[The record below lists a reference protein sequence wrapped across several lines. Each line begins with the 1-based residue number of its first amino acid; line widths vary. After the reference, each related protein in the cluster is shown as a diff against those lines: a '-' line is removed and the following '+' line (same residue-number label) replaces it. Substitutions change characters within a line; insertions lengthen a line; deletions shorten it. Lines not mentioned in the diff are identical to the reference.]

1 MKKRR
6 RKTGAA
12 VLVRMDVLDQI
23 LYLLKETDQKLEYLI
38 KNLRRFN
45 GHQNHLNHSLSEFMN

>member
-1 MKKRR
+1 
-6 RKTGAA
+6 
-12 VLVRMDVLDQI
+12 MDVLDQI